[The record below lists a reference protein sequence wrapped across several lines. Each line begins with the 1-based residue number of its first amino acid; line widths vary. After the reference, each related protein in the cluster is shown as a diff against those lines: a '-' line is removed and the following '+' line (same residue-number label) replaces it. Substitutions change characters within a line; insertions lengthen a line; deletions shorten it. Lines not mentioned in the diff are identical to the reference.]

1 MSKTDQAVSLFKK
14 GYNCSQSV
22 FSVFAE
28 QFGID
33 RETALKIAGGF
44 GGGMGRMGEVCG
56 ALTGAFMAIGLQ
68 FSEGSQETLDSKV
81 RMYEKVRELAA
92 QFKARHGSIRCF
104 DLLGCDISTPEG
116 HDMAVEQGLF
126 RLKCVNYVRDAAG
139 MLDDML
145 YYTNRG
151 NTP

>member
-1 MSKTDQAVSLFKK
+1 MNKGDQALSVFNN

-56 ALTGAFMAIGLQ
+56 VVTGAFMALGLK
-68 FSEGSQETLDSKV
+68 FSKGINESPESKV
-81 RMYEKVRELAA
+81 RTYEIIREFANR
-92 QFKARHGSIRCF
+92 FKARHGNIRCI

-116 HDMAVEQGLF
+116 HDAAVEQNLF
-126 RLKCVNYVRDAAG
+126 KLRCVNFVRDAADIIDE
-139 MLDDML
+139 MLNHSNPD
-145 YYTNRG
+145 N
-151 NTP
+151 PV